1 MSTSSKPGEDM
12 ESKKDKVKL
21 KRILVPIDGSTY
33 SMRAAKYAI
42 EVAKL
47 QKAQI
52 FCIHIISKIPYGYAF
67 AGSAVEL
74 YFEDINDQAK
84 SWFNQIIEMAKSCDI
99 DTDYIKTDVFRDV
112 ESIVDAIIN
121 YASHNSMDLIIMGT
135 KGRTGIARFLLGSVA
150 NGVVQHA
157 HCPVLLVR

>member
-1 MSTSSKPGEDM
+1 
-12 ESKKDKVKL
+12 
-21 KRILVPIDGSTY
+21 
-33 SMRAAKYAI
+33 
-42 EVAKL
+42 
-47 QKAQI
+47 
-52 FCIHIISKIPYGYAF
+52 
-67 AGSAVEL
+67 
-74 YFEDINDQAK
+74 
-84 SWFNQIIEMAKSCDI
+84 MAKSCDI